1 MSNVTRTHCANC
13 DHRLSPWDKFCSQCG
28 QDTLNHPPSLWEFL
42 HEWVLH
48 YLAFE
53 GKLWKSLWAL
63 LARPGFLTMEYLAGR
78 KQRYVLPLRLVLTLG
93 LLFFIVVKLSP
104 ALNNEFAAV
113 EKKIAEDGVVV
124 VEPALPASN
133 AAIQVAAGKATSA
146 ASADQLDESDE
157 SLKPSGNAISL
168 PKAWMEQ
175 LPKGLREGIERSNA
189 RWKLDTKAELRRI
202 LAHVL
207 GMAPYAVLVSLPFFA
222 ALLKLLFWRQTYGAH
237 FVFAMHL
244 HAAWYGLLLIS
255 ALTPWAWL
263 HFGAWVWGN
272 LYPILALKRVHASG
286 WWSTLA
292 RGALLAVMHWIIIA
306 LGLLTLFVMGTVAG

>member
-93 LLFFIVVKLSP
+93 LLFFIVVKFSP
-104 ALNNEFAAV
+104 AVSTEFVKA
-113 EKKIAEDGVVV
+113 ETKIAQDGVLV
-124 VEPALPASN
+124 VESGAAASKPE
-133 AAIQVAAGKATSA
+133 AAASIEAGSEDSGRGKAV
-146 ASADQLDESDE
+146 
-157 SLKPSGNAISL
+157 SL
-168 PKAWMEQ
+168 PENLSAQ
-175 LPKGLREGIERSNA
+175 LPKTLRDGLARSNA
-189 RWKLDTKAELRRI
+189 RWQQDNRAELRRI
-202 LAHVL
+202 LNYGL
-207 GMAPYAVLVSLPFFA
+207 SLAPYAVLVSLPLFA
-222 ALLKLLFWRQTYGAH
+222 ALLKLLFWRQSYGAH

-244 HAAWYGLLLIS
+244 HAAWYGLLLLS
-255 ALTPWAWL
+255 ALTPWTWL

-272 LYPILALKRVHASG
+272 LYPLLALRRVHKAA
-286 WWSTLA
+286 WWSTVGRA
-292 RGALLAVMHWIIIA
+292 ALLAVMHWVIIGI
-306 LGLLTLFVMGTVAG
+306 GLLTLFVMGALSNP